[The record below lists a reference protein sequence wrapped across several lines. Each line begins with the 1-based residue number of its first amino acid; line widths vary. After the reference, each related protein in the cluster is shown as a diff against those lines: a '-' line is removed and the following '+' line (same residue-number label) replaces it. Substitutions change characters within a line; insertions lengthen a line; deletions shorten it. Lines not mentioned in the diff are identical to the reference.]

1 MSEAE
6 ASVNKRRSERR
17 RTGIV
22 LSYVYTV
29 AQVVVNL
36 LYVPILLRGIGDSEY
51 GLYQIIGSVMAYILL
66 MNSTFS
72 GGVTRFYCKYYS
84 EGDILMMENT
94 LAISRRIY
102 NYAAVV
108 SDRKSVV

>member
-36 LYVPILLRGIGDSEY
+36 LYVPILLRGNGDSEY
-51 GLYQIIGSVMAYILL
+51 GL
-66 MNSTFS
+66 
-72 GGVTRFYCKYYS
+72 
-84 EGDILMMENT
+84 
-94 LAISRRIY
+94 
-102 NYAAVV
+102 
-108 SDRKSVV
+108 

>member
-29 AQVVVNL
+29 AQVL
-36 LYVPILLRGIGDSEY
+36 LIYFMSP
-51 GLYQIIGSVMAYILL
+51 
-66 MNSTFS
+66 
-72 GGVTRFYCKYYS
+72 FY
-84 EGDILMMENT
+84 
-94 LAISRRIY
+94 
-102 NYAAVV
+102 
-108 SDRKSVV
+108 

>member
-1 MSEAE
+1 MSEAK

-72 GGVTRFYCKYYS
+72 GGVTR
-84 EGDILMMENT
+84 
-94 LAISRRIY
+94 
-102 NYAAVV
+102 
-108 SDRKSVV
+108 

>member
-36 LYVPILLRGIGDSEY
+36 LYVPILLRGMEI
-51 GLYQIIGSVMAYILL
+51 A
-66 MNSTFS
+66 ST
-72 GGVTRFYCKYYS
+72 VYTR
-84 EGDILMMENT
+84 L
-94 LAISRRIY
+94 
-102 NYAAVV
+102 
-108 SDRKSVV
+108 SDR

>member
-36 LYVPILLRGIGDSEY
+36 LYVPILLRALEI
-51 GLYQIIGSVMAYILL
+51 A
-66 MNSTFS
+66 ST
-72 GGVTRFYCKYYS
+72 VYTR
-84 EGDILMMENT
+84 L
-94 LAISRRIY
+94 
-102 NYAAVV
+102 
-108 SDRKSVV
+108 SDR